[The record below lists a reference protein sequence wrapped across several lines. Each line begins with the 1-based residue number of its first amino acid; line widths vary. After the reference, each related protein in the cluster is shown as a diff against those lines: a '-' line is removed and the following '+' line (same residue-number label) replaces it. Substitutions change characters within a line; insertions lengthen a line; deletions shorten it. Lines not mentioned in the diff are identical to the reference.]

1 MFLGGGGG
9 GGTPKITIFDP
20 PPKPQ
25 KKLWGPIFLT
35 FFDIFSIFRK
45 PVIRLCGEETHVHV
59 YPDPHMT
66 LAFIIIVMHVVHR
79 TTHQSWD
86 REFVSKTSPHSNVR
100 QPNDDFLKNVKKT
113 HFLSKNHL
121 SAALPLEGEVFL
133 TNLALPLW
141 WCVDARQQRLP
152 PLCITASYT
161 T

>member
-1 MFLGGGGG
+1 MYMYPESPIRFFFSCRNACRASND
-9 GGTPKITIFDP
+9 TPK
-20 PPKPQ
+20 Q
-25 KKLWGPIFLT
+25 
-35 FFDIFSIFRK
+35 
-45 PVIRLCGEETHVHV
+45 
-59 YPDPHMT
+59 
-66 LAFIIIVMHVVHR
+66 
-79 TTHQSWD
+79 D

-152 PLCITASYT
+152 PLCNTATRGKVLT
-161 T
+161 THV